1 MSRAPY
7 VWQTSETRHFFPKT
21 DITQISFSCI
31 CLHFA
36 IFAWNYFQR
45 CVMLRCTHR
54 CTCREWT
61 TFSAVTSVNG
71 YVLLRVGF
79 NFDTFSL
86 LARGNVRVKCGRSM
100 RRLPAPPA
108 TGGQTSISCWWL
120 SRYLLNYVLWLQYGS
135 DSTWHVLYLF
145 TCTRTVLRL
154 V

>member
-1 MSRAPY
+1 
-7 VWQTSETRHFFPKT
+7 
-21 DITQISFSCI
+21 
-31 CLHFA
+31 
-36 IFAWNYFQR
+36 
-45 CVMLRCTHR
+45 MLRCTHR

-108 TGGQTSISCWWL
+108 HSLVAKHQYHIDGYLDVCSIMFCDCNMG
-120 SRYLLNYVLWLQYGS
+120 RIQRDMFFIYLIHMVR
-135 DSTWHVLYLF
+135 VLYYG
-145 TCTRTVLRL
+145 
-154 V
+154 